1 MTGLGDLV
9 PAGSCEG
16 RRGEASSLGSLAGLL
31 TLCLLFE
38 YDIPLNFA
46 PRSDLDF
53 FFFFLLLWP
62 SDSDFRF
69 KVPLGVP
76 SSEELLAET

>member
-38 YDIPLNFA
+38 CDLPLNFA
-46 PRSDLDF
+46 PRSDLD
-53 FFFFLLLWP
+53 FFFLLLWP

-69 KVPLGVP
+69 KVPLGVL
-76 SSEELLAET
+76 SSEELLTET